1 MKLTTTTLI
10 GIAIFAFVI
19 RLIFCFYLFPVFF
32 YDYGTVGVQYIFDD
46 YYEIARQLLTG
57 KGFSLADGT
66 PVLHR
71 PPFFSLVLTIPL
83 LLSPGLH
90 FDTSSMQIFN
100 ALLGSLSVAA
110 SMLLTRQLLPG
121 RIGLVCAVGIVTA
134 CWPFSIW
141 ISKTIIAENLL
152 LFLVPLQFY
161 FLFLCTRESI
171 SSGRRTIYAIASGL
185 LAGML
190 YLTHAG
196 YLAFI
201 GGTLIAILLV
211 AKKHCILIVPVYLCS
226 LLCIATP
233 WIYRNHSLGYTSPS
247 SATGFGL
254 HYFKGWFYFTE
265 LKKGNPYFLDLEAES
280 ALYANNHISS
290 DGLQP
295 VHSGRDRSNP
305 ENMKNI
311 DALAKTHLVEHLP
324 ENLLKTMIK
333 IPLLW
338 VRQQSA
344 TRALVNTTL
353 ILPLIVLAGLAL
365 CTRRRPFFLLTLP
378 TLTFSAAMALVFI
391 EDAPMRY
398 ALPHIPA
405 LTTLA
410 AIGLSRLLPPN
421 KNTQL
426 GQKPPTHYL

>member
-1 MKLTTTTLI
+1 MQRTNTSLI
-10 GIAIFAFVI
+10 GITIFAFII
-19 RLIFCFYLFPVFF
+19 RLIFCFYLFPFHF
-32 YDYGTVGVQYIFDD
+32 YDYGTVGIQYIFDD

-57 KGFSLADGT
+57 KGFTLVDGT

-71 PPFFSLVLTIPL
+71 PPFFPLALTIPL
-83 LLSPGLH
+83 LLSPGVH

-110 SMLLTRQLLPG
+110 SMLLARQLLPG
-121 RIGLVCAVGIVTA
+121 RIGLACAVGIVTA

-161 FLFLCTRESI
+161 FLFLCTRESTT
-171 SSGRRTIYAIASGL
+171 SGRRTIHAISAGV

-201 GGTLIAILLV
+201 AGTLIALFLV

-226 LLCIATP
+226 LLCIASP
-233 WIYRNHSLGYTSPS
+233 WIYRNHSLGFTSSS

-265 LKKGNPYFLDLEAES
+265 LKKGNSYFIDLEAES
-280 ALYANNHISS
+280 ALYANNHIISY
-290 DGLQP
+290 GLQP

-305 ENMKNI
+305 ENMKSI
-311 DALAKTHLVEHLP
+311 DALAKTHLKEHLP

-344 TRALVNTTL
+344 TRALVNTAL
-353 ILPLIVLAGLAL
+353 ILPLFLLATLAL
-365 CTRRRPFFLLTLP
+365 FTRRRPFFLLALP

-398 ALPHIPA
+398 ALPHIPV

-410 AIGLSRLLPPN
+410 AIGFSRLLQPN
-421 KNTQL
+421 KNAQL
-426 GQKPPTHYL
+426 